1 MKSCILAGAPRRTGA
16 FGACLAAMAVALSAP
31 ASAFDGMGPS
41 LSAAPFVAA
50 GVATPDPERWLPL
63 AGFNGPVPY
72 FDRSAVRRRGAQVGV
87 VVMRNAPAGVIRTT
101 GGDPIRS
108 SLKRIVL
115 DCALSTYAVVEQTLY
130 PKRFARGEALYT
142 MRAPQGGAMAPVAG
156 SRLASELLD
165 KLCR

>member
-1 MKSCILAGAPRRTGA
+1 MKSCILAGA
-16 FGACLAAMAVALSAP
+16 CLAGLAVALSAP

-41 LSAAPFVAA
+41 PSASPAAPAAAA
-50 GVATPDPERWLPL
+50 GGATPDPERWLPL

-72 FDRSAVRRRGAQVGV
+72 YDQSAVRRHGAQVGV
-87 VVMRNAPAGVIRTT
+87 VVMRNSPAGVIRTT

-142 MRAPQGGAMAPVAG
+142 MRAPQGDAMAPVAG
-156 SRLASELLD
+156 SRLASELVG